1 MKKIL
6 LLAALAL
13 ALPMAVFADSSI
25 DYANVGGTL
34 TASSGSNPTLA
45 LSGSLLIGITG
56 IPSGTSITG
65 SNLGSVSFTT
75 GALMSGSLSGS
86 CSGPVGNVP
95 PCVVATFAAGG
106 TFMITGNGS
115 NGAPN
120 GVIFTGSFSSPVT
133 LTLTTN
139 NVNGTHTYSLNGA
152 LSGMTASGFKTTGST
167 VQLTINSGLG
177 LFNGSIGV
185 SSGDTNIVVPE
196 PGSLVL
202 LGTGLIG
209 LAGVVRRKLKA

>member
-1 MKKIL
+1 MKKIF

-34 TASSGSNPTLA
+34 TASSGSNPTLT
-45 LSGSLLIGITG
+45 LSGSKLISITG

-65 SNLGSVSFTT
+65 SNLGSISFTT
-75 GALMSGSLSGS
+75 GALTSGSLALG
-86 CSGPVGNVP
+86 G
-95 PCVVATFAAGG
+95 TFAAGG

-120 GVIFTGSFSSPVT
+120 GVIFTGTFSGPVT
-133 LTLTTN
+133 WTLMTN
-139 NVNGTHTYSLNGA
+139 SVDGTHTYTLSGT

-167 VQLTINSGLG
+167 VELTVNTGLG
-177 LFNGSIGV
+177 HFDGSV
-185 SSGDTNIVVPE
+185 LLSSGDTNIVVPE

>member
-6 LLAALAL
+6 FLAVLAL

-34 TASSGSNPTLA
+34 AASNAVGPAVLSLSGSN
-45 LSGSLLIGITG
+45 LIAITG

-65 SNLGSVSFTT
+65 SDLGSVSFTT
-75 GALMSGSLSGS
+75 GLLTSGSLAMG
-86 CSGPVGNVP
+86 G
-95 PCVVATFAAGG
+95 TFAAGG
-106 TFMITGNGS
+106 TFKITGNGS
-115 NGAPN
+115 NGAPT
-120 GVIFTGSFSSPVT
+120 GVIFTGTFSGPVT
-133 LTLTTN
+133 WALMTN
-139 NVNGTHTYSLNGA
+139 SVDGTHTYT
-152 LSGMTASGFKTTGST
+152 LSGTLSGTTASGFKTTGST
-167 VQLTINSGLG
+167 VQLTVNTGLG
-177 LFNGSIGV
+177 FFNGAVGL